1 MYYSS
6 IDEVWGEQFN
16 ILDNIHSKNNENDYD
31 NIELFNKIIPENIHN
46 ENNIKTSNENPKNE
60 YVDESSDEI
69 IDNFKEKPI
78 DEYVNNKKTEDS
90 VKENIK
96 ILEKERKRK
105 IKKLNKLQKKEKLIN
120 KLNKIQ
126 KNKNKNNLNTIF
138 QNMTLNDYVIIGLFL
153 LLLLNNIK

>member
-46 ENNIKTSNENPKNE
+46 EDNVKTFNENPSIESVDKLVVNSKE
-60 YVDESSDEI
+60 DSIDESI
-69 IDNFKEKPI
+69 
-78 DEYVNNKKTEDS
+78 NNKKIEES

-105 IKKLNKLQKKEKLIN
+105 IKKLNKLHKKEKLIN

-126 KNKNKNNLNTIF
+126 KNKNKNNLYTVF
-138 QNMTLNDYVIIGLFL
+138 QNMSLNDYVIIGLFL